1 VGEDV
6 RARIGAAMSGDV
18 SLVGLRC
25 RTSERTAAPALGL
38 ETLAQLLGKRLGREP
53 RLIGTPGE
61 PRDGRYDEDLRDS
74 RGCLL
79 EAGGQIDDALAGGNV
94 PVLLAGECSIALTT
108 LPTALRWRPEAK
120 VLWLDAHGD
129 FNTPDTTSSAYLGG
143 MALAGA
149 CGRWDAGVG
158 GSIGEEHVV
167 LTGVRDLEAEER
179 AALERSEVTVIGA
192 SPVETLVAVKNAL
205 DGAPVYVHLDLDV
218 LDPEIFPA
226 RFPAPGGFAPEKLF
240 DLLEAVVE
248 DSEVVGLEVTA
259 FEAPDDQDERQAA
272 ASIALHALEPLLDRL
287 PAYASE

>member
-1 VGEDV
+1 
-6 RARIGAAMSGDV
+6 MSGEV

-25 RTSERTAAPALGL
+25 RTSERTAAPARGV
-38 ETLAQLLGKRLGREP
+38 EVLAQLLGKRLGREP
-53 RLIGTPGE
+53 RLIGTLGE
-61 PRDGRYDEDLRDS
+61 PRDGTYANDLRDS

-79 EAGGQIDDALAGGNV
+79 EAGGQVDDALAGGNV

-129 FNTPDTTSSAYLGG
+129 FNTPDTTASAYLGG
-143 MALAGA
+143 MALAAA
-149 CGRWDAGVG
+149 CGCWDAGVG
-158 GSIGEEHVV
+158 GSIAEDRVV
-167 LTGVRDLEAEER
+167 LTGVRDLDGEER
-179 AALERSEVTVIGA
+179 AALERSDVTVIGA

-248 DSEVVGLEVTA
+248 DSEVVGVEVTS
-259 FEAPDDQDERQAA
+259 FEAPDDEEERQAA